1 MTFEEIKQAILN
13 LSPPDQKRLIIEV
26 VPEIWGEACQD
37 DECLIKIRGLVDEDT
52 VKKYRKQ
59 HMNGI

>member
-1 MTFEEIKQAILN
+1 MTFEEIKQAILK
-13 LSPPDQKRLIIEV
+13 LSPADQKRLIIEV

-37 DECLIKIRGLVDEDT
+37 DECLIKIRSLVDEDT
-52 VKKYRKQ
+52 VKKYREQ

>member
-13 LSPPDQKRLIIEV
+13 LSPADQKRLIIDV

-37 DECLIKIRGLVDEDT
+37 DECLIKIRSLVDEDT

>member
-13 LSPPDQKRLIIEV
+13 LSPADQKRLIVEV

-37 DECLIKIRGLVDEDT
+37 DECLIKIRSLVDEDT
-52 VKKYRKQ
+52 VKNYRKQ

>member
-13 LSPPDQKRLIIEV
+13 LSPADQKRLIIEV

-37 DECLIKIRGLVDEDT
+37 DECLIKIRSLVDEDT
-52 VKKYRKQ
+52 VKNYRKQ